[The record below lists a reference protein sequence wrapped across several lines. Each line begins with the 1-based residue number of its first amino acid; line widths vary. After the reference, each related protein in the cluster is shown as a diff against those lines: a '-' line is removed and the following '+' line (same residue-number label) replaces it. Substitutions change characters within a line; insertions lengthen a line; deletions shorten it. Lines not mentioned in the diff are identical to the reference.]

1 MSNIAVQVTVSLDE
15 FETCDLLT
23 ELMHRV
29 GDHLGDPEPRYDM
42 CMESLSEQDLND
54 LHVTLYKIERKWDE
68 YKEKIMV

>member
-42 CMESLSEQDLND
+42 CTVSYTHL
-54 LHVTLYKIERKWDE
+54 TLPTIYS
-68 YKEKIMV
+68 V

>member
-42 CMESLSEQDLND
+42 CMESLSEQDHN
-54 LHVTLYKIERKWDE
+54 
-68 YKEKIMV
+68 